1 MTRKFIFYL
10 ATISLAL
17 NFECQDN
24 ITDPPP
30 SKPPGYQEEIFWPS
44 LADSPWPINH
54 GDPQSTGRSK
64 YVGPKKGVL
73 AKIVETNELQSGI
86 VVGEDST
93 IYCTSYH
100 GTPYVDGLD
109 AFHLDGTLKWKFL
122 AQRCMTTPIVSRDGT
137 IYFIDAGKLFAIN
150 PDGTK
155 KWDYQIN
162 DSFPSRALTIGADGT
177 LYFLSGGV
185 NLVNLNAVNPDG
197 TYKWSLLDS
206 RLYPG
211 VRIDLVFSND
221 AKTIYTIGRDAAIIA
236 IDIESQTVKWYFEK
250 DPVTLIAPIVDS
262 DGNVYTNAYSKPGQV
277 SFYSLKDDG
286 AIRWEYQTNQDFII
300 NYDWTIDKNG
310 NVYFASDTLYSL
322 DYSGKLRWKSS
333 LGAVTDCGLVC
344 DSEGNI
350 FVGIGG
356 NKVRAV
362 NSSGI
367 MLWEVDVPSGG
378 FSTSPALLP
387 GKLLV
392 PSNNTSDFFII
403 E

>member
-1 MTRKFIFYL
+1 MIRKSPFL
-10 ATISLAL
+10 ISILIL
-17 NFECQDN
+17 SFSFECQDN
-24 ITDPPP
+24 VTDPPP
-30 SKPPGYQEEIFWPS
+30 PKPPGYQEEIYWPS

-64 YVGPKKGVL
+64 YVGPKKGIL
-73 AKIVETNELQSGI
+73 AKIVDTNELQSGI
-86 VVGEDST
+86 VVGADST

-100 GTPYVDGLD
+100 GTSNVDGLD
-109 AFHLDGTLKWKFL
+109 AFYPDGTLKWKFL
-122 AQRCMTTPIVSRDGT
+122 AQRCMTTPLVSRDGT
-137 IYFIDAGKLFAIN
+137 IYFIDAGRLFAIN

-155 KWDYQIN
+155 KWDYQIT
-162 DSFPSRALTIGADGT
+162 DAFPSRALTIGADGT
-177 LYFLSGGV
+177 LYFLSGVV

-197 TYKWSLLDS
+197 TFKWSLHDT

-211 VRIDLVFSND
+211 VRINLIFSND
-221 AKTIYTIGRDAAIIA
+221 AKTIYTVGRDAAVVA
-236 IDIESQTVKWYFEK
+236 IDIVSQTVKWYFEK
-250 DPVTLIAPIVDS
+250 EPKGLFAPVVDS
-262 DGNVYTNAYSKPGQV
+262 DGNIYTNAYSEPGHI
-277 SFYSLKDDG
+277 SFYSLRDDG
-286 AIRWEYQTNQDFII
+286 TIRWEYRTNQDLSI
-300 NYDWTIDKNG
+300 YYEWTIDKNG

-322 DYSGKLRWKSS
+322 DYSGKLRWKSP
-333 LGAVTDCGLVC
+333 LGEVNDCGLVC

-362 NSSGI
+362 DNSGI
-367 MLWEVDVPSGG
+367 TLWEVDVPGGG

-392 PSNNTSDFFII
+392 PSNNTRDFFII